1 MNNNFDYVDNKE
13 IFNKRLFDRNILNSE
28 LRSKLNEKPLYF
40 DKNLSNNKIIAQ
52 KKESFFEKQ
61 FALADMN
68 LNKPN
73 EIDFKK
79 NNLDNQYSKI
89 EFRGNYKDYLN

>member
-40 DKNLSNNKIIAQ
+40 DKNLSQNKINAQ
-52 KKESFFEKQ
+52 NKESFFEKQ

-68 LNKPN
+68 ISKPN
-73 EIDFKK
+73 EVDFTK
-79 NNLDNQYSKI
+79 NNSNNNFSKI
-89 EFRGNYKDYLN
+89 EFKGNYSDYLK

>member
-28 LRSKLNEKPLYF
+28 LRSKLNQQPLYF
-40 DKNLSNNKIIAQ
+40 DKKMLENKSNAK

-61 FALADMN
+61 FALSDMN
-68 LNKPN
+68 IIKPHAV
-73 EIDFKK
+73 DFTK
-79 NNLDNQYSKI
+79 NNPNDNFSKI
-89 EFRGNYKDYLN
+89 EFRGNYQDYLK